1 MKTTTASTHER
12 LRAAPTSDRDTKADF
27 NALALPHLSALRR
40 HAERL
45 TRNPDSAEDLVQD
58 ALVRAYCKW
67 DQFDLQTNCRAW
79 LARIVTTTFIN
90 GYRRRAKEREI
101 LTAEHNCALGDRFFS
116 RDASRR
122 WSEPDTAYAERYLSP
137 GVLHALSQ
145 LKPEFRSV
153 VELSDLMEL
162 PYRDVAETLD
172 IPVGTVMSR
181 LFRARQALRRQL
193 GDHAREYGLLGEARV
208 A

>member
-1 MKTTTASTHER
+1 MTSITTASTPQDER
-12 LRAAPTSDRDTKADF
+12 DLKTDF
-27 NALALPHLSALRR
+27 NALALPHLSALTR

-45 TRNPDSAEDLVQD
+45 TRNPDNAEDLVQD
-58 ALVRAYCKW
+58 ALLRAYCKW
-67 DQFDLQTNCRAW
+67 NQFDIHTNCRAW
-79 LARIVTTTFIN
+79 LMRIVTTTFIN
-90 GYRRRAKEREI
+90 GYRRRIKEREI
-101 LTAEHNCALGDRFFS
+101 LTAESNSALGDRFFC

-122 WSEPDTAYAERYLSP
+122 WSEPDTAYAERHLSP
-137 GVLHALSQ
+137 GVMKALAQ

-153 VELSDLMEL
+153 VELSDLMEM
-162 PYRDVAETLD
+162 PYRDVAETLA

-193 GDHAREYGLLGEARV
+193 GDHAREYGLHVEAQV